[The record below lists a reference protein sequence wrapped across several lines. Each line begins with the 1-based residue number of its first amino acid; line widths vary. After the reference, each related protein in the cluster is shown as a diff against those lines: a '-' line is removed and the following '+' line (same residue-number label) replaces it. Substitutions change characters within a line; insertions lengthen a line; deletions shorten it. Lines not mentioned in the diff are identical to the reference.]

1 MSLIKAIKAQL
12 GLSSTATQNFTLT
25 AEAADGTMKLAR
37 GNAGSTTQD
46 ILTVDASGNVN
57 FPVSKAIE
65 TPVKSA
71 LNASGSAP
79 VYGCRAWCVF
89 VGSTGAVSAGGNISV
104 VRNSVGNYTITFTTA
119 LEDAN
124 YSVALSAD
132 GGTTNYQTFRVTTR
146 ASGSFVLLNYVGG
159 TLADA
164 LNYSIAVFR

>member
-1 MSLIKAIKAQL
+1 MSLIKAIRAQL
-12 GLSSTATQNFTLT
+12 GLSNTAANNFTLD
-25 AEAADGTMKLAR
+25 ASADNGTIKLAR
-37 GNAGSTTQD
+37 GNAGATTQD

-57 FPVSKAIE
+57 FPVTKAIE

-104 VRNSVGNYTITFTTA
+104 VRNSVGNYTIAFTTA

-132 GGTTNYQTFRVTTR
+132 GGSTNYETFIVTTR
-146 ASGSFVLLNYVGG
+146 ASGSFVLLHYVGG
-159 TLADA
+159 TLSDA
-164 LNYSIAVFR
+164 SNYSIAVFR